1 MGGSA
6 DLESENQKMKN
17 VLRSFFVTISTCA
30 AFSAHAQDPSAVE
43 RHIVSRDTVD
53 IEVLSQGSG
62 PVLVLLPSLGRSG
75 EDYDAV
81 AVLLASQGF
90 RVLRPQPRGIGR
102 SKGPMDGLNMHDL
115 AADVAR
121 IIDNE
126 NKGPVIVV
134 GHAFGNFVARQL
146 AADRPDLVRG
156 VVIAAGSAGKVPPG
170 STEKPISPEIRR
182 AIDGPSDMSL
192 PESKR
197 LEYLQ
202 IAFFAP
208 GNDASV
214 WLGGW
219 NAEVHHMESHAR
231 EHTPVDDYFAAGT
244 APILDLQAEHDPV
257 APRRFSGV
265 LKSLLGDRVTIVVI
279 PNASHA
285 LFPEQPKAVSQ
296 AIVTFARRVYGT

>member
-1 MGGSA
+1 MVSTSA
-6 DLESENQKMKN
+6 
-17 VLRSFFVTISTCA
+17 VFPVHAAGPST
-30 AFSAHAQDPSAVE
+30 VE
-43 RHIVSRDTVD
+43 RHLVSRDNVD

-62 PVLVLLPSLGRSG
+62 PVIVLLPSLGRSG
-75 EDYDAV
+75 EDYEVV
-81 AVLLASQGF
+81 AATLASEGF

-102 SKGPMDGLNMHDL
+102 SKGPMDALDMHDL
-115 AADVAR
+115 AADVAKV
-121 IIDNE
+121 IEKE
-126 NKGPVIVV
+126 NKGPAVVV
-134 GHAFGNFVARQL
+134 GHAFGNFVARQI

-156 VVIAAGSAGKVPPG
+156 VVVAAGSAGKVPPG
-170 STEKPISPEIRR
+170 STEKPIGPEIRR
-182 AIDGPSDMSL
+182 AIDGPSDGSL

-208 GNDASV
+208 GNDARV

-219 NAEVHHMESHAR
+219 NSDVHHMESHAR
-231 EHTPVDDYFAAGT
+231 EHTPIDDYFAAGA

-285 LFPEQPKAVSQ
+285 LFPEQPDAVAQ
-296 AIVTFARRVYGT
+296 AIATFARRVYGM

>member
-1 MGGSA
+1 
-6 DLESENQKMKN
+6 MKH
-17 VLRSFFVTISTCA
+17 VLRSLFFVIFACA
-30 AFSAHAQDPSAVE
+30 ALTAYALDPSAVE
-43 RHIVSRDTVD
+43 RRVVSRDNIN

-62 PVLVLLPSLGRSG
+62 PVIVLLPSLGRSG

-81 AVLLASQGF
+81 AAMLASQGF

-121 IIDNE
+121 AIESE
-126 NKGPVIVV
+126 NKSPVIVV
-134 GHAFGNFVARQL
+134 GHAFGNFVARQI

-156 VVIAAGSAGKVPPG
+156 VVVAAASAGKVPPG
-170 STEKPISPEIRR
+170 STEKPIGPEMRK
-182 AIDGPSDMSL
+182 AIDGPSDKSL

-197 LEYLQ
+197 LEYLR

-208 GNDASV
+208 GNDPKV

-219 NAEVHHMESHAR
+219 NAKVHHMESHAR

-257 APRRFSGV
+257 GPRRFSGV

-285 LFPEQPKAVSQ
+285 LFPEQPVAVAE
-296 AIVTFARRVYGT
+296 AIATFARRVYGN

>member
-1 MGGSA
+1 MQSLLLSSVVVIA
-6 DLESENQKMKN
+6 M
-17 VLRSFFVTISTCA
+17 CA
-30 AFSAHAQDPSAVE
+30 ALSAQAGDPSAVE
-43 RHIVSRDTVD
+43 RRILTRDNID
-53 IEVLSQGSG
+53 IEILSQGSG
-62 PVLVLLPSLGRSG
+62 PAIVLLPSLGRSG

-81 AVLLASQGF
+81 ATMLASDGF

-102 SKGPMDGLNMHDL
+102 SKGPMDGLSMHDL
-115 AADVAR
+115 AGDVAR
-121 IIDNE
+121 VIESE
-126 NKGPVIVV
+126 NKGPVVVV
-134 GHAFGNFVARQL
+134 GHAFGNFVARQV

-156 VVIAAGSAGKVPPG
+156 VVVAAGSAGKVPPG
-170 STEKPISPEIRR
+170 SAEKPIGPEIRE
-182 AIDGPSDMSL
+182 AIDGPSNASL

-197 LEYLQ
+197 LEYLR

-219 NAEVHHMESHAR
+219 NSQVHHMESHAR

-257 APRRFSGV
+257 APRRFAGV
-265 LKSLLGDRVTIVVI
+265 LKSLLGDRVTIAVI

-285 LFPEQPKAVSQ
+285 LFPEQPKAVAE
-296 AIVTFARRVYGT
+296 AIAIFARRVYAR

>member
-1 MGGSA
+1 
-6 DLESENQKMKN
+6 L
-17 VLRSFFVTISTCA
+17 FVTISTCA
-30 AFSAHAQDPSAVE
+30 AFSAHAHDPSAVE
-43 RHIVSRDTVD
+43 QQIVSRDNVD
-53 IEVLSQGSG
+53 IEVMSQGSG
-62 PVLVLLPSLGRSG
+62 PVIVLLPSLGRSG
-75 EDYDAV
+75 EDYEGV
-81 AVLLASQGF
+81 AAMLAAQGF

-121 IIDNE
+121 VIESE

-134 GHAFGNFVARQL
+134 GHAFGNFVARQI

-156 VVIAAGSAGKVPPG
+156 VVVAAGSSGKVPPG
-170 STEKPISPEIRR
+170 SSEMPIGPEIRK

-208 GNDASV
+208 GNDARV

-219 NAEVHHMESHAR
+219 NSEVHHMESHAR

-244 APILDLQAEHDPV
+244 APILDLQAERDPV

-285 LFPEQPKAVSQ
+285 LFPEQPNAVTQ
-296 AIVTFARRVYGT
+296 AIVTFARRVYGI

>member
-1 MGGSA
+1 MGVEV
-6 DLESENQKMKN
+6 LERRLKKMKS
-17 VLRSFFVTISTCA
+17 VLRSLFVTVSTCV
-30 AFSAHAQDPSAVE
+30 AFSAHAHDPSAVE
-43 RHIVSRDTVD
+43 RQVVSRDNVD
-53 IEVLSQGSG
+53 TEVLSQGSG
-62 PVLVLLPSLGRSG
+62 PVIVLLPSLGRSG
-75 EDYDAV
+75 EDYDSV
-81 AVLLASQGF
+81 AALLASDGL

-115 AADVAR
+115 AADVAKV
-121 IIDNE
+121 IENE

-134 GHAFGNFVARQL
+134 GHAFGNFVARQI

-156 VVIAAGSAGKVPPG
+156 VVVAAGSAGKVPPG
-170 STEKPISPEIRR
+170 STEKPIGPEIRQ
-182 AIDGPSDMSL
+182 AIDGPSDGSL

-208 GNDASV
+208 GNDARV

-219 NAEVHHMESHAR
+219 NSEVHHMESHAR

-285 LFPEQPKAVSQ
+285 LFPEQPDAVAQ
-296 AIVTFARRVYGT
+296 AIATFARRVYGM

>member
-1 MGGSA
+1 
-6 DLESENQKMKN
+6 MKN
-17 VLRSFFVTISTCA
+17 IIRSSVVVIFTCA
-30 AFSAHAQDPSAVE
+30 ALSAHARDPSAVQ
-43 RHIVSRDTVD
+43 RRLVSRGNID

-62 PVLVLLPSLGRSG
+62 SVIVLLPSLGRSG
-75 EDYDAV
+75 EDYDSV
-81 AVLLASQGF
+81 AAMLAAEGF

-115 AADVAR
+115 AADVAKV
-121 IIDNE
+121 IENE
-126 NKGPVIVV
+126 NKGSVIVV
-134 GHAFGNFVARQL
+134 GHAFGNFVARQI

-156 VVIAAGSAGKVPPG
+156 VVVAAASSGKVPPG
-170 STEKPISPEIRR
+170 STEKPIGPDIRQ
-182 AIDGPSDMSL
+182 AIDGPPDASL

-197 LEYLQ
+197 LEYLR

-208 GNDASV
+208 GNDARV

-219 NAEVHHMESHAR
+219 NSEVHHMESHAR

-244 APILDLQAEHDPV
+244 APILDLQAENDPV

-285 LFPEQPKAVSQ
+285 LFPEQPKAVTQ
-296 AIVTFARRVYGT
+296 AITTFARRIYGM

>member
-1 MGGSA
+1 
-6 DLESENQKMKN
+6 MKHELLTLC
-17 VLRSFFVTISTCA
+17 VFFFASA
-30 AFSAHAQDPSAVE
+30 AFAAHANDASTVE
-43 RHIVSRDTVD
+43 RRIVPRGNVD

-62 PVLVLLPSLGRSG
+62 PVIVLLPSLGRSG

-81 AVLLASQGF
+81 AAMLAARGF

-102 SKGPMDGLNMHDL
+102 SRGPMDGLTMHDL
-115 AADVAR
+115 AADVATVVE
-121 IIDNE
+121 NE
-126 NKGPVIVV
+126 NKGPVLVV
-134 GHAFGNFVARQL
+134 GHAFGNFVARQI

-156 VVIAAGSAGKVPPG
+156 VVVAAASAGKVPPG
-170 STEKPISPEIRR
+170 STEKPIGPEMRQ

-197 LEYLQ
+197 LEYLR

-208 GNDASV
+208 GNDPKV

-219 NAEVHHMESHAR
+219 NSRVHDMESHAR
-231 EHTPVDDYFAAGT
+231 EQTPVDDYFAAGT
-244 APILDLQAEHDPV
+244 APILDLQAEQDPV

-265 LKSLLGDRVTIVVI
+265 LKSLLGDRVTVVVI

-285 LFPEQPKAVSQ
+285 LFPEQPDAVAE
-296 AIVTFARRVYGT
+296 AIATFARRIYG

>member
-1 MGGSA
+1 MKH
-6 DLESENQKMKN
+6 DLLSLC
-17 VLRSFFVTISTCA
+17 VFFFACA
-30 AFSAHAQDPSAVE
+30 AFAAHATDASTVE
-43 RHIVSRDTVD
+43 RRIVSRGNVE
-53 IEVLSQGSG
+53 IEVLAQGSG
-62 PVLVLLPSLGRSG
+62 PVIALLPSLGRSG

-81 AVLLASQGF
+81 AAMLAARGF

-102 SKGPMDGLNMHDL
+102 SNGPMDGLTMHDL
-115 AADVAR
+115 AADVASVVE
-121 IIDNE
+121 NE
-126 NKGPVIVV
+126 NKGPVLVV
-134 GHAFGNFVARQL
+134 GHAFGNFVARQI

-156 VVIAAGSAGKVPPG
+156 VVVAAASSGKVPPG
-170 STEKPISPEIRR
+170 STEKPIGPEMRK

-197 LEYLQ
+197 LEYLR

-208 GNDASV
+208 GNDPRV

-219 NAEVHHMESHAR
+219 NSKVHDMEAHAR

-244 APILDLQAEHDPV
+244 APILDLQAEQDPV

-265 LKSLLGDRVTIVVI
+265 LKSLLGDRVTVVVI

-285 LFPEQPKAVSQ
+285 LFPEQPDAVAQ
-296 AIVTFARRVYGT
+296 AIAAFATRIYGM

>member
-1 MGGSA
+1 
-6 DLESENQKMKN
+6 MKS
-17 VLRSFFVTISTCA
+17 VICSSFIVIFACA
-30 AFSAHAQDPSAVE
+30 ALSAYARNLSAVE
-43 RHIVSRDTVD
+43 RRIISRGNVD

-62 PVLVLLPSLGRSG
+62 PVIVLLPSLGRFG

-81 AVLLASQGF
+81 AAMLASDGF

-115 AADVAR
+115 AADVAGV
-121 IIDNE
+121 IESE
-126 NKGPVIVV
+126 NNGSVVVV
-134 GHAFGNFVARQL
+134 GHAFGNFVARQI
-146 AADRPDLVRG
+146 ATDRPDLVRG
-156 VVIAAGSAGKVPPG
+156 VVVAAASSGKVPPG
-170 STEKPISPEIRR
+170 LTEKPIGPEIRQ

-197 LEYLQ
+197 LEYLR

-219 NAEVHHMESHAR
+219 NSDVHHMESHAR

-244 APILDLQAEHDPV
+244 APILDLQAEQDPV
-257 APRRFSGV
+257 APRRFAGV
-265 LKSLLGDRVTIVVI
+265 LKSLLGDRVAIVVI

-285 LFPEQPKAVSQ
+285 LFPEQPNAVAE
-296 AIVTFARRVYGT
+296 AIATFARRVYGM

>member
-1 MGGSA
+1 M
-6 DLESENQKMKN
+6 
-17 VLRSFFVTISTCA
+17 VSTSA
-30 AFSAHAQDPSAVE
+30 AFPVHAAGPSTVE
-43 RHIVSRDTVD
+43 RHLVSRDNVN

-62 PVLVLLPSLGRSG
+62 PVIVLLPSLGRSG
-75 EDYDAV
+75 EDYEVV
-81 AVLLASQGF
+81 AAMLASEGF

-102 SKGPMDGLNMHDL
+102 SKGPMDALDMHDL
-115 AADVAR
+115 AADVAKV
-121 IIDNE
+121 IEEE
-126 NKGPVIVV
+126 NKGPAVVV
-134 GHAFGNFVARQL
+134 GHAFGNFVARQI

-156 VVIAAGSAGKVPPG
+156 VVVAAGSAGKVPPG
-170 STEKPISPEIRR
+170 STEKPIGPEIRR
-182 AIDGPSDMSL
+182 AIDGPSDGSL

-208 GNDASV
+208 GNDARV

-219 NAEVHHMESHAR
+219 NSEVHHMESHAR
-231 EHTPVDDYFAAGT
+231 EHTPIDDYFAAGT

-285 LFPEQPKAVSQ
+285 LFPEQPDAVAQ
-296 AIVTFARRVYGT
+296 AIATFARRVYRM

>member
-1 MGGSA
+1 MKHTLRILLACATLGLAFPASA
-6 DLESENQKMKN
+6 L
-17 VLRSFFVTISTCA
+17 
-30 AFSAHAQDPSAVE
+30 DPSAVE
-43 RHIVSRDTVD
+43 RQLVSRDNVQ

-62 PVLVLLPSLGRSG
+62 PTIVLLPSLGRSG
-75 EDYDAV
+75 EDYHVV
-81 AVLLASQGF
+81 ARMLAADGF

-102 SKGPMDGLNMHDL
+102 SKGPMDNLNMHDL
-115 AADVAR
+115 AADVATVLER
-121 IIDNE
+121 DS
-126 NKGPVIVV
+126 KGRAVVV

-156 VVIAAGSAGKVPPG
+156 VVVSAASAGKVPPG
-170 STEKPISPEIRR
+170 STEKPIGPEMRK
-182 AIDGPSDMSL
+182 AIDCPSDTSL
-192 PESKR
+192 PEVRR
-197 LEYLQ
+197 LECLR

-208 GNDASV
+208 GNDPTV

-219 NAEVHHMESHAR
+219 NEAVHHMESHAR

-265 LKSLLGDRVTIVVI
+265 LKSMVGDRVTIVVI

-285 LFPEQPKAVSQ
+285 LFPEQPEAVSK
-296 AIVTFARRVYGT
+296 AIAAFARRVYGT

>member
-1 MGGSA
+1 
-6 DLESENQKMKN
+6 MKRL
-17 VLRSFFVTISTCA
+17 LRSLFIAISTCA
-30 AFSAHAQDPSAVE
+30 AFSAHAEDPSAVQ
-43 RHIVSRDTVD
+43 RRLVSRDSID

-62 PVLVLLPSLGRSG
+62 PLIVMLPSLGRSG

-81 AVLLASQGF
+81 AAMLASQGF

-102 SKGPMDGLNMHDL
+102 SRGPMDGLTMHDL
-115 AADVAR
+115 AADVAKV
-121 IIDNE
+121 IENE

-134 GHAFGNFVARQL
+134 GHAFGNFVARQI

-156 VVIAAGSAGKVPPG
+156 VVVAAASSGKVSPG
-170 STEKPISPEIRR
+170 STEKPIGPEIRR
-182 AIDGPSDMSL
+182 AIDGPSDTSL
-192 PESKR
+192 PESTR

-208 GNDASV
+208 GNDARV

-219 NAEVHHMESHAR
+219 NSGVHDMESHAR

-244 APILDLQAEHDPV
+244 APILDLQAENDPV

-285 LFPEQPKAVSQ
+285 LFPEQPYAVTQ
-296 AIVTFARRVYGT
+296 AIATFARRVYGM

>member
-1 MGGSA
+1 MQG
-6 DLESENQKMKN
+6 
-17 VLRSFFVTISTCA
+17 VLLSSVVVISMCA
-30 AFSAHAQDPSAVE
+30 ALSAQAGDPPTAE
-43 RHIVSRDTVD
+43 RRILSRDNID

-62 PVLVLLPSLGRSG
+62 PAIVLLPSLGRSG

-81 AVLLASQGF
+81 AAMLASDGF

-102 SKGPMDGLNMHDL
+102 SKGPMDGLTMHDL

-121 IIDNE
+121 VIENE
-126 NKGPVIVV
+126 NKGSVVVV

-170 STEKPISPEIRR
+170 STEKPIGAEIRA
-182 AIDGPSDMSL
+182 AIDGPSNAEL

-197 LEYLQ
+197 LECLR

-219 NAEVHHMESHAR
+219 NSQVHHMESHAR

-244 APILDLQAEHDPV
+244 APVLDLQAEQDPV
-257 APRRFSGV
+257 APRRFAGV

-285 LFPEQPKAVSQ
+285 LFPEQPNAVAQ
-296 AIVTFARRVYGT
+296 AIATFARRVYGT

>member
-1 MGGSA
+1 
-6 DLESENQKMKN
+6 MKSIICS
-17 VLRSFFVTISTCA
+17 SFVVIFACA
-30 AFSAHAQDPSAVE
+30 AFSAHAQDLSAVE
-43 RHIVSRDTVD
+43 RRVVSRGDVN

-62 PVLVLLPSLGRSG
+62 PVIVLLPSLGRSG

-81 AVLLASQGF
+81 AAMLASDGF

-115 AADVAR
+115 AADVAGV
-121 IIDNE
+121 IENE
-126 NKGPVIVV
+126 NKGPVVVV
-134 GHAFGNFVARQL
+134 GHAFGNFVARQI

-156 VVIAAGSAGKVPPG
+156 VVVAAASSGKVPAGSA
-170 STEKPISPEIRR
+170 EKPIGPEIRQ

-197 LEYLQ
+197 LDYLR

-219 NAEVHHMESHAR
+219 NSEVHHMESHAR

-244 APILDLQAEHDPV
+244 APILDLQAEQDPV
-257 APRRFSGV
+257 APRRFAGV

-285 LFPEQPKAVSQ
+285 LFPEQPNAVAE
-296 AIVTFARRVYGT
+296 AIATFARRVYGM